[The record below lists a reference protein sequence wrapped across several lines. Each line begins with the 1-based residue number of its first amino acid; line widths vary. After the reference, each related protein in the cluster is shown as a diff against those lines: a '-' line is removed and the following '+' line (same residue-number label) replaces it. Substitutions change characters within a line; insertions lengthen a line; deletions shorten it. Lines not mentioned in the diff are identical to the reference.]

1 MRALRRLLGRLGGR
15 RRGARPRPVLRVVPP
30 GGRVRVLPPHE
41 ALCPACSEWWRAE
54 ALVRHLLLAHPR
66 HPASRRIR
74 SWLEEGAR

>member
-1 MRALRRLLGRLGGR
+1 MRPLRRLLGRLRGR
-15 RRGARPRPVLRVVPP
+15 RRGARPRPLQRVVPP
-30 GGRVRVLPPHE
+30 SGGVPMLVPHE

-54 ALVRHLLLAHPR
+54 AVVRHLLLAHPR